1 MSHYHSRSFVFT
13 RAEHVVL
20 KPIIKILLPFGKR
33 IQLNYELHLFHRL
46 GPSLLL
52 LQKS

>member
-20 KPIIKILLPFGKR
+20 KPIINKKH
-33 IQLNYELHLFHRL
+33 LHIKFADAFL
-46 GPSLLL
+46 
-52 LQKS
+52 

>member
-20 KPIIKILLPFGKR
+20 KPIIKSRQAKMPGGFLKQIYSV
-33 IQLNYELHLFHRL
+33 I
-46 GPSLLL
+46 S
-52 LQKS
+52 S